1 VLEVSQPSQSPD
13 TSHAND
19 IQTPERDTDGQRSPV
34 PAVGWRGFEPAASS
48 SRIRLAMRMLHGSA
62 EDYVRNTY
70 GRWASGPHARL
81 WARQGAG
88 IGRSRGGAALRLY
101 LKACEA
107 IFVRGAARLYRIGQE
122 RRDKPLTLLR

>member
-1 VLEVSQPSQSPD
+1 
-13 TSHAND
+13 
-19 IQTPERDTDGQRSPV
+19 
-34 PAVGWRGFEPAASS
+34 
-48 SRIRLAMRMLHGSA
+48 MLPGSA
-62 EDYVRNTY
+62 EDYVRTTY

-81 WARQGAG
+81 WARHKAQVSVGPEAV
-88 IGRSRGGAALRLY
+88 RHYRLY